1 MEGGRGEKNIAV
13 TAMNTT
19 KIKPK
24 TTTKKKSI
32 ENMRK
37 GKQNRETNAID
48 RSATTTINSKKR
60 NQRQIKYYF

>member
-1 MEGGRGEKNIAV
+1 MEGGRGEKKIAV
-13 TAMNTT
+13 TAINTT

-24 TTTKKKSI
+24 KPI

-48 RSATTTINSKKR
+48 RSATTTINSTTSVTKGK
-60 NQRQIKYYF
+60 